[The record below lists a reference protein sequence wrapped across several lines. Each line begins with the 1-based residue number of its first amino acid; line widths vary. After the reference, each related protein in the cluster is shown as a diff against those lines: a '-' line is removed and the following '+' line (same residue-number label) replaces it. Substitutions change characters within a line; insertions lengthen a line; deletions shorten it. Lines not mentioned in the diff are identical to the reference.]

1 MDRLKFIS
9 KNLYVKYGL
18 NTKQK
23 YEKYVITNI
32 IKKKHCHIVAC
43 IKDSMIYDFVE
54 EFLRRYYKKKELHNN
69 MLKYVNYYKNYL
81 RFFCKPTFKHFS
93 INSVIQKN
101 GEKHAE
107 IYYENNYGKNKYKKK
122 IKEENKKI
130 PKELKIIFSDSVKE
144 NINDISNRNNNNN
157 SNLSIQ
163 LNQSSFRLLNKYNN
177 YNYEDFNNKSITNLL
192 NDLNGTSN
200 TSSSNI
206 NNITLNTK
214 IKFNNNNKIMKTIN
228 KKIKNIFSY
237 NSNKPKIEKFQIDS
251 NNQSP
256 QKNNFNENKKQKII
270 IENNNK
276 ENYKNTLNN
285 NYYNN
290 THNISIS
297 QQRNLTKI
305 NLNKTKFKLSSK
317 PIHKK
322 NILSTQL
329 STQINFTEGNH
340 NKKKNIYKMSIDL
353 THTNQIYSNKR
364 TTSIIEYN
372 NIEKNK
378 SGKLGIENLKTK
390 NLNHLNKQS
399 LNINNKN
406 TISSFNNFDYQQQ
419 LLNQN
424 NRNNYKGSL
433 NSTSRNNK
441 NIYSYTQTFSP
452 TPSNR
457 PNLKFNNN
465 INKKFGNKL
474 YKLSTKIS
482 NIA

>member
-9 KNLYVKYGL
+9 KNLYAKYGL

-214 IKFNNNNKIMKTIN
+214 IKFNNNNKIMNTIN
-228 KKIKNIFSY
+228 KKIKKIFSY
-237 NSNKPKIEKFQIDS
+237 N
-251 NNQSP
+251 
-256 QKNNFNENKKQKII
+256 
-270 IENNNK
+270 
-276 ENYKNTLNN
+276 
-285 NYYNN
+285 
-290 THNISIS
+290 
-297 QQRNLTKI
+297 
-305 NLNKTKFKLSSK
+305 
-317 PIHKK
+317 
-322 NILSTQL
+322 
-329 STQINFTEGNH
+329 
-340 NKKKNIYKMSIDL
+340 
-353 THTNQIYSNKR
+353 
-364 TTSIIEYN
+364 
-372 NIEKNK
+372 
-378 SGKLGIENLKTK
+378 
-390 NLNHLNKQS
+390 
-399 LNINNKN
+399 
-406 TISSFNNFDYQQQ
+406 
-419 LLNQN
+419 
-424 NRNNYKGSL
+424 
-433 NSTSRNNK
+433 
-441 NIYSYTQTFSP
+441 
-452 TPSNR
+452 
-457 PNLKFNNN
+457 
-465 INKKFGNKL
+465 
-474 YKLSTKIS
+474 
-482 NIA
+482 